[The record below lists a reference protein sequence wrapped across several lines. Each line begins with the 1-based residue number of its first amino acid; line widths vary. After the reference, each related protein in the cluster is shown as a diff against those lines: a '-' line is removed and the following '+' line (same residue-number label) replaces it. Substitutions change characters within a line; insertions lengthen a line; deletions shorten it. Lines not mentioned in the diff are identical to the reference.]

1 VRLSSWA
8 SVAASRRLWIC
19 SIAAAPLIAA
29 RLCFVVLQFIL
40 GKNREMA
47 RSEIDIAHAA
57 AGGIA
62 SLHLH
67 LHTSQSKSNFIA
79 W

>member
-1 VRLSSWA
+1 
-8 SVAASRRLWIC
+8 
-19 SIAAAPLIAA
+19 
-29 RLCFVVLQFIL
+29 L